1 MSIYLISYKM
11 ECTIKLKRSV
21 NSERIRDEMD
31 RKQRNGVP
39 KKIITILCIC
49 MVLFGFF
56 WYENHHLVVTTYTY
70 QDEKVDDNLAGY
82 RIVQISDLHNAK
94 FGQDNKNLLVKI
106 SELQP
111 DMIVITGDLVDSN
124 HTNIH
129 TSIDFVKQAV
139 RISDVYYVTGNHEYW
154 LTNQERIELLEGIE
168 NAGAVV
174 LSNESVDISYGGSE
188 FTLIGLEDNSLA
200 DDTLNALVKEVSDDQ
215 LCVLL
220 AHEPQYYMNYANA
233 GVDMVFSGHAHGGQF
248 ILPFI
253 GPLVAPDQG
262 FCPQFT
268 SGEHHEKETTMY
280 ISRGLGNSII
290 PVRLFNNPEIVCVD
304 F

>member
-1 MSIYLISYKM
+1 
-11 ECTIKLKRSV
+11 
-21 NSERIRDEMD
+21 MD

-39 KKIITILCIC
+39 KKIIVILCVC
-49 MVLFGFF
+49 MAVFSFF

-70 QDEKVDDNLAGY
+70 QDGKVDENLAGY

-94 FGQDNKNLLVKI
+94 FGQDNKKLLAKI

-124 HTNIH
+124 HTDIR

-139 RISDVYYVTGNHEYW
+139 KISDVYYVTGNHEHW
-154 LTNQERIELLEGIE
+154 LSENERTELFEELE
-168 NAGAVV
+168 NAGVVV
-174 LSNESVDISYGGSE
+174 LNNEIVNITKGDSE
-188 FTLIGLEDNSLA
+188 FTLIGLDDYNLI
-200 DDTLNALVKEVSDDQ
+200 DDTLHTVIKETDHNK
-215 LCVLL
+215 LRVLL
-220 AHEPQYYMNYANA
+220 AHEPQYFTNYANA
-233 GVDMVFSGHAHGGQF
+233 GVDVVFSGHAHGGQF
-248 ILPFI
+248 NLPFI

-262 FCPQFT
+262 FRPQYT

-290 PVRLFNNPEIVCVD
+290 PIRLFNNPEIVCVD
-304 F
+304 FTVK